1 MERFNLTAPMLRPS
15 LMTRHFTRDLD
26 VSAAEQLEIL
36 ELAAEMKAQPKAFRD
51 RLDGLTLAMIF
62 QKSSTRTRVS
72 FETGIGQL
80 GGRGIFLSA
89 KDMQLGRGEPIS
101 DTGAV
106 LSRYVDLVMIRTF
119 DHSDVQDLA
128 KASSV
133 PVINGL
139 DDTYHPCQVLAD
151 LQTVRE
157 RKGDTRGVQLVYVGD
172 GSNNMAHSLMLGGAL
187 AGMKVR
193 IVAPTGYTPN
203 ASIIDEARGAGDGTV
218 EVTDSLDGVDG
229 ADVVVT
235 DTWASMGQE
244 DEHAKRL
251 KAFAG
256 YQVDDAMM
264 GRAAGDAFFMHCLPA
279 HRGEEVSTSV
289 IDGPQSVIYDEAE
302 NRLHAQK
309 ALMAWLIGKS

>member
-1 MERFNLTAPMLRPS
+1 MKRDFRD
-15 LMTRHFTRDLD
+15 DLD
-26 VSAAEQLEIL
+26 ITRTEQTAIL
-36 ELAAEMKAQPKAFRD
+36 DLAAQMKADPAAFREH
-51 RLDGLTLAMIF
+51 LAGKTLAMIF

-89 KDMQLGRGEPIS
+89 RDMQLGRGEPIH

-106 LSRYVDLVMIRTF
+106 LSRYVDLLMIRTF
-119 DHSDVQDLA
+119 AHADVVEL
-128 KASSV
+128 ASSSRV

-139 DDTYHPCQVLAD
+139 DDIYHPCQVLAD
-151 LQTVRE
+151 LLTIRE
-157 RKGDTRGVQLVYVGD
+157 KKGGLAGAQLVYVGD
-172 GSNNMAHSLMLGGAL
+172 GNNMAHSLLLGGAL
-187 AGMKVR
+187 AGVHVR
-193 IVAPTGYTPN
+193 IVSPPEYAPHAPIFIQAQGV
-203 ASIIDEARGAGDGTV
+203 AEKSGARV
-218 EVTDSLDGVDG
+218 ELSDSLDAVEG

-244 DEHAKRL
+244 DEQRARL

-256 YQVDDAMM
+256 WQVDDALMA
-264 GRAAGDAFFMHCLPA
+264 RAKTDAVFMHCLPA
-279 HRGEEVSTSV
+279 HRGEEVSSSV

-309 ALMAWLIGKS
+309 ALMAWLVEASA

>member
-1 MERFNLTAPMLRPS
+1 MI
-15 LMTRHFTRDLD
+15 RHFTKDTD
-26 VSAAEQLEIL
+26 VSSQEQNEIL
-36 ELAAEMKAQPKAFRD
+36 DLAASMKAAPQDFRD
-51 RLDGLTLAMIF
+51 VLDGKTLAMIF

-80 GGRGIFLSA
+80 GGRGVFLSS

-119 DHSDVQDLA
+119 AHQDVLELA
-128 KASSV
+128 RSSRV

-151 LQTVRE
+151 LLTIRE
-157 RKGDTRGVQLVYVGD
+157 KKGGTRGVQMVYVGD
-172 GSNNMAHSLMLGGAL
+172 GSNNMAHSLVLGGAL
-187 AGMKVR
+187 AGMHVR
-193 IVAPTGYTPN
+193 LVTPN
-203 ASIIDEARGAGDGTV
+203 GYMPDATIVEQAKGLSDAHI
-218 EVTDSLDGVDG
+218 EVTSSLDGVQG

-244 DEHAKRL
+244 DEHTQRL
-251 KAFAG
+251 RDFSG
-256 YQVDDAMM
+256 YQVDEVLMA
-264 GRAAGDAFFMHCLPA
+264 RAAKDSIFMHCLPA
-279 HRGEEVSTSV
+279 HRGEEVSVPV

-309 ALMAWLIGKS
+309 ALMAWLARQ

>member
-1 MERFNLTAPMLRPS
+1 
-15 LMTRHFTRDLD
+15 MTRHFTRDLD
-26 VSAAEQLEIL
+26 ISAAEQLEIL
-36 ELAAEMKAQPKAFRD
+36 ELAAAMKSAPKDYRN

-80 GGRGIFLSA
+80 GGRGIFLSS

-106 LSRYVDLVMIRTF
+106 LSRYVDLIMIRTF
-119 DHSDVQDLA
+119 AHSDVRDLA
-128 KASSV
+128 AASTV

-139 DDTYHPCQVLAD
+139 DDTYHPCQILAD
-151 LQTVRE
+151 LQTIRE
-157 RKGDTRGVQLVYVGD
+157 KKGGTKGVQLVYVGD

-187 AGMKVR
+187 AEMNVR
-193 IVAPTGYTPN
+193 VVAPDGYTPDP
-203 ASIIDEARGAGDGTV
+203 ALVAEAAGLGTGHV

-244 DEHAKRL
+244 EEHAKRL

-256 YQVDDAMM
+256 YQVDDALM
-264 GRAAGDAFFMHCLPA
+264 GRAAQDAIFMHCLPA
-279 HRGEEVSTSV
+279 HRGEEVSVSV

-309 ALMAWLIGKS
+309 ALMAWLVAQGS